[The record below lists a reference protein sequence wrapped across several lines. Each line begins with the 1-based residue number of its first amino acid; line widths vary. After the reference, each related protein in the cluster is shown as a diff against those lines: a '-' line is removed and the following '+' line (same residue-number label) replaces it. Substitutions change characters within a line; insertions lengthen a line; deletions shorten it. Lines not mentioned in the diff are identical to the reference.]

1 MQNGIEEVDIM
12 NDYTTMPLTEL
23 LEEYLKSIADDEAIG
38 VRKRSRIWS
47 EFYRRDNLEVE
58 E

>member
-1 MQNGIEEVDIM
+1 MQNGIKEVDLM

-23 LEEYLKSIADDEAIG
+23 LEEYLENIEDDEAIS
-38 VRKRSRIWS
+38 VRKRNRIWS

>member
-1 MQNGIEEVDIM
+1 MQNGIEEVDLM
-12 NDYTTMPLTEL
+12 NDYTAMSLTEL
-23 LEEYLKSIADDEAIG
+23 LEEYLNSIEDDEAIG
-38 VRKRSRIWS
+38 VRKRNRIWS

>member
-1 MQNGIEEVDIM
+1 M

-23 LEEYLKSIADDEAIG
+23 LEEYLKSIEDDEVIG
-38 VRKRSRIWS
+38 VRKRNRIWS

>member
-1 MQNGIEEVDIM
+1 M

-23 LEEYLKSIADDEAIG
+23 LEEYLENIEDDEAIS
-38 VRKRSRIWS
+38 VRKRNRIWS

>member
-23 LEEYLKSIADDEAIG
+23 LEEYLESIADDEVIG

>member
-1 MQNGIEEVDIM
+1 M

-23 LEEYLKSIADDEAIG
+23 LEEYLESIADDEVIG

>member
-1 MQNGIEEVDIM
+1 MQNGIEEMVLM
-12 NDYTTMPLTEL
+12 NDYTPTPLTKL
-23 LEEYLKSIADDEAIG
+23 LEEYLESIADDEVIG

>member
-1 MQNGIEEVDIM
+1 MQNGIEEVDLM

-23 LEEYLKSIADDEAIG
+23 LEEYLENIEDDEAIS
-38 VRKRSRIWS
+38 VRKRNRIWS

>member
-1 MQNGIEEVDIM
+1 M
-12 NDYTTMPLTEL
+12 NDYTTMSLTEL
-23 LEEYLKSIADDEAIG
+23 LEEYLNSIEDDEAIS
-38 VRKRSRIWS
+38 VRKRNRIWS

>member
-1 MQNGIEEVDIM
+1 MKGIEEVDLM
-12 NDYTTMPLTEL
+12 NDYTAMSLTEL
-23 LEEYLKSIADDEAIG
+23 LEEYLNSIEDDEAIG
-38 VRKRSRIWS
+38 VRKRNRIWS

>member
-1 MQNGIEEVDIM
+1 MKGIEEVDIM
-12 NDYTTMPLTEL
+12 NDYTTMSLTEL
-23 LEEYLKSIADDEAIG
+23 LEEYLESIEDDEAIS
-38 VRKRSRIWS
+38 VRKRNRIWS

>member
-1 MQNGIEEVDIM
+1 MK
-12 NDYTTMPLTEL
+12 DYTTMPLTEL
-23 LEEYLKSIADDEAIG
+23 LEEYLESIADDDVVG